1 MSFGFK
7 EFLERLS
14 YFVCSHNRMFF
25 SGAKLQKNIKKR
37 KTVPHLLLS
46 INYFLYFCNE
56 LSHEI
61 MALNPNKD
69 LKLYYSIGEVAQE
82 FGVNESLLRF
92 WESEF
97 PSIAPKKNGRGV
109 RMYTKENIEE
119 IRLIYNL
126 VKVRGMKLSV
136 AQKTLAAK
144 RGAVQNTTQV
154 LEQLQ
159 QVRNELVELRK
170 LLNGL

>member
-1 MSFGFK
+1 
-7 EFLERLS
+7 
-14 YFVCSHNRMFF
+14 
-25 SGAKLQKNIKKR
+25 
-37 KTVPHLLLS
+37 
-46 INYFLYFCNE
+46 
-56 LSHEI
+56 

-97 PSIAPKKNGRGV
+97 PSITPKKNGRGV

-136 AQKTLAAK
+136 AQKTLATK
-144 RGAVQNTTQV
+144 RGAVQDTTQV

>member
-1 MSFGFK
+1 
-7 EFLERLS
+7 
-14 YFVCSHNRMFF
+14 
-25 SGAKLQKNIKKR
+25 
-37 KTVPHLLLS
+37 
-46 INYFLYFCNE
+46 
-56 LSHEI
+56 

-136 AQKTLAAK
+136 AQKTLATK
-144 RGAVQNTTQV
+144 RGAVQDTTQV